1 MRVGPVVELVV
12 HCVPLGVRAHPF
24 HGSTLGGGYP
34 VRYPDH
40 HSYTDPEHP
49 EIKHIDFVFK
59 PDFETKTISGIA
71 EYELEAPA
79 LHTFYLDT
87 KNLQIDYAQT
97 DGTAIAWEL
106 GEPDLVLGQR
116 LKLGGMEGKSR
127 FELGFR
133 THPEAPALQW
143 LTPEQTMGEEKPYL
157 YSQCQ
162 PINARSIFPCQ
173 DSPSVRFTYTAE
185 LIVPYGLSGLMAA
198 ALVEVEEKNSE
209 LSFHFHMPQTIPAY
223 LFALAVG
230 KISHHDISSRV
241 RIYAEPELLQA
252 SSWEF
257 GNTEELVTEA
267 VKLYGPYDWERY
279 DLLVMPPSFPF
290 GAMENP
296 RLTFISPTTITG
308 DRSHVLTVAHELAHS
323 WTGNLVTCATWED
336 LWLNEGWTTYAEQRI
351 IESIEGPEIAS
362 MVAAYNQRKML
373 EDMERIGYDSPH
385 TVLKPELKGRDP
397 EGAAPLVPYRKGFAF
412 LRRIEE
418 CVGREEF
425 DRFTHKYIG
434 KHRFTSVDTMEF
446 LDFLNNELPTV
457 QEQIDINEW
466 VYGTGFPVDA
476 PVIETNMLADIDQL
490 IVAYERGL
498 KPDLVQVEGWSTFQR
513 MLFLQSLPIKMSV
526 DDCIY
531 FENLFD
537 LKNSR
542 DKHLQ
547 SEFYKRA
554 INSGYREILPD
565 IVSFLNTVGRGLLI
579 LPVWRALASTEW
591 SKALVDNLY
600 QQCKTRLHP
609 MMNQVLEKMLSHTY
623 Q

>member
-1 MRVGPVVELVV
+1 M
-12 HCVPLGVRAHPF
+12 
-24 HGSTLGGGYP
+24 S
-34 VRYPDH
+34 YPDQ
-40 HSYTDPEHP
+40 HSYTDPEHS

-59 PDFETKTISGIA
+59 PDFKTKTIVGIA
-71 EYELEAPA
+71 EYELESPA
-79 LHTFYLDT
+79 THTLYLDT
-87 KNLQIDYAQT
+87 KKLLIDYARA
-97 DGTAIAWEL
+97 DGLDIAWEL
-106 GEPDLVLGQR
+106 GEPDPVLGER
-116 LKLGGMEGKSR
+116 LKLSGMNGKSR

-143 LTPEQTMGEEKPYL
+143 LTPEQTMGGKKPYL

-185 LIVPYGLSGLMAA
+185 LIVPDELSGLMAA
-198 ALVEVEEKNSE
+198 ALIEVEEKNSE
-209 LSFHFHMPQTIPAY
+209 LSFHYWMPQTIPAY

-230 KISHHDISSRV
+230 NISHHDISSRV

-252 SSWEF
+252 ASWEF
-257 GNTEELVTEA
+257 ANTEDLITEA

-296 RLTFISPTTITG
+296 RLTFISPTTING

-336 LWLNEGWTTYAEQRI
+336 IWLNEGWTTYTEQRI
-351 IESIEGPEIAS
+351 MESIEGTEFAS

-373 EDMERIGYDSPH
+373 ENMERIGHDSPH
-385 TVLKPELKGRDP
+385 TMLKPELKGGDP
-397 EGAAPLVPYRKGFAF
+397 DGAAPLVSYRKGFAF

-425 DRFTHKYIG
+425 DRFTHKYIAA
-434 KHRFTSVDTMEF
+434 HRFTSIDTMEF
-446 LDFLNNELPTV
+446 LDFLTMGLPTV
-457 QEQIDINEW
+457 KDQFDINEW
-466 VYGTGFPVDA
+466 VYGTGFPLDA
-476 PVIETNMLADIDQL
+476 PVIETKMLEDVDQL
-490 IVAYERGL
+490 IAAYDSGV
-498 KPDLVQVEGWSTFQR
+498 KPDLEQVGDWSTFQN
-513 MLFLQSLPIKMSV
+513 MLFLQSLPIEMSV

-537 LKNSR
+537 LKNSHDR
-542 DKHLQ
+542 HLQ
-547 SEFYKRA
+547 TEFYKRA
-554 INSGYREILPD
+554 IHSGYREILPEV
-565 IVSFLNTVGRGLLI
+565 VSFLSTVGRGLLI

-591 SKALVDNLY
+591 SKTLVEDLY
-600 QQCKTRLHP
+600 QQCKPRLHP
-609 MMNQVLEKMLSHTY
+609 MMNHVVEKMLAHIT
-623 Q
+623 QKQ